1 MCNWW
6 ESTVVKIVD
15 SLTDKHKCQADGRA
29 RGPSHISYVGDY
41 HVGIVY
47 TMNDNEGIVMGWIML

>member
-1 MCNWW
+1 M
-6 ESTVVKIVD
+6 VKIVD

-47 TMNDNEGIVMGWIML
+47 TMNDNEGIVMG